1 MRITLKG
8 RYALR
13 AVVALAEMGKNGEM
27 VSINSLSEAEDISSI
42 FLEQI
47 FFKLKK
53 ANIVKSVRGPG
64 GGFAFDRPLD
74 SITVQEILDAAG
86 EELSMKFCDK
96 NVKDCERMS
105 ECISHKVFASV
116 SDKIDEYLRSLTL
129 KKILESK
136 EFKPG
141 K

>member
-13 AVVALAEMGKNGEM
+13 AVLALAEMGKNGEM
-27 VSINSLSEAEDISSI
+27 VSINSLAEAEEISSI

-53 ANIVKSVRGPG
+53 ARIVKSVRGPG

-86 EELSMKFCDK
+86 EELSMKFCEK
-96 NVKDCERMS
+96 NVEDCDRMT
-105 ECISHKVFASV
+105 ECVCHKVFASV
-116 SDKIDEYLRSLTL
+116 SDKIDDYLRSLTL

-141 K
+141 

>member
-13 AVVALAEMGKNGEM
+13 AVLALAEMGKNGEM
-27 VSINSLSEAEDISSI
+27 VSINSLSEAEEISSI

-53 ANIVKSVRGPG
+53 AHIVKSVRGPG

-74 SITVQEILDAAG
+74 SVTVQEILDAAG
-86 EELSMKFCDK
+86 EELSMKFCEK
-96 NVKDCERMS
+96 NVKDCDRMT

-116 SDKIDEYLRSLTL
+116 SDKIDDYLRSLTL

-136 EFKPG
+136 EFRPG
-141 K
+141 